1 MAAPVAEESNFPL
14 QNSDLHLHKSIY
26 DSDEDDFTI
35 SQLAESKTSLP
46 ITPPPPSSTSLLGK
60 RRKFKPVRYGVSTDE
75 INAEKIH
82 PKPNIVITDPSS
94 NCLSSSKC
102 SKSPVESS
110 PAMILAEEFQSSLGS
125 EHPSCIKLM
134 AKAHVGSGYWMSFP
148 QPFSKLFL
156 PKTDSDMII
165 EDEKR
170 KIHHIKFIAHKNG
183 LSAGWKKFAN
193 RNNLL
198 EGDVLI
204 FQLIEQFKFKVY
216 IIRANDMNKEDGGRS
231 LLELEA
237 QTENT
242 IPETDTT
249 FTTPKK
255 IKRQRSPTPPL
266 NDSESEVLEG
276 SRTSKP
282 NLPSTFQ
289 DFHIMVK
296 GQCIDSEL
304 PEDVKMSYYNLCN
317 SRKELL
323 HDCLPEDLYD
333 KLVVGMIGETVK
345 IANKIKKCK
354 VTVTKE
360 EFGVWD
366 NSLKSFEFLGMK
378 VGFLRERIRRLSR
391 FVLEGESRFD
401 FQKYNEAKIEKKRIE
416 DEIVGL
422 KERCGKLDAI
432 VGGLKEK
439 VGKHEVKFQEE
450 VNAPW

>member
-1 MAAPVAEESNFPL
+1 MAAPVAEASNFPL

-46 ITPPPPSSTSLLGK
+46 TTPPPPSSTSLLGK
-60 RRKFKPVRYGVSTDE
+60 RRKFKPVRYGVSTSE

-102 SKSPVESS
+102 SKSPVEIT
-110 PAMILAEEFQSSLGS
+110 PAMILAEEIQSTLGS

-165 EDEKR
+165 EDEK
-170 KIHHIKFIAHKNG
+170 KKLHHIKFIAHKNG

-216 IIRANDMNKEDGGRS
+216 IIRANDS
-231 LLELEA
+231 LLELKA

-249 FTTPKK
+249 TKK
-255 IKRQRSPTPPL
+255 IKRQRSPTPL
-266 NDSESEVLEG
+266 NESESEVLEG

-289 DFHIMVK
+289 GFQIMVK

-378 VGFLRERIRRLSR
+378 VGFLRERICRLSR
-391 FVLEGESRFD
+391 FVLEAESRFD
-401 FQKYNEAKIEKKRIE
+401 FEKYNEAKIEKKRIE

-422 KERCGKLDAI
+422 KERCGELDVI

-439 VGKHEVKFQEE
+439 VGRHEVKFQEE